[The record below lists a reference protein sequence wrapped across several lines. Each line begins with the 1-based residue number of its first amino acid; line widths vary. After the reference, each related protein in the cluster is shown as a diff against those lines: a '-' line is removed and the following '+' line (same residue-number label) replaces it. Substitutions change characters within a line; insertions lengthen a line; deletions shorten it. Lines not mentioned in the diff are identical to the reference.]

1 MSDPTTATP
10 PAPPA
15 RTTLAARNAVA
26 LTFFLNGL
34 LFATWI
40 SRIPE
45 ARRSLG
51 LDNGQ
56 LGLLLLAIAAG
67 SLLSMPT
74 SGALISRLGSTLVV
88 RAAGLS
94 ALVGLVLAAVAVGVG
109 SVPLAAVGLFA
120 YGIGT
125 GVWDV
130 GMNVEGAAV
139 EQHLGRTVMPRFHA
153 AFSFGT
159 VLGSALG
166 AAAVG
171 VGVPTG
177 AHLPVLAVLAVAAL
191 LVATRAFLPDA
202 AMPDDDEGP
211 RPSSW
216 SAWTEPRTLL
226 IGLMVLALALTEG
239 TANDWLALA
248 LVDGYDVEEWVGVAG
263 FAVFVTAMTAGRL
276 VGPVLLDRFGRVPV
290 LWGTMAAAGGGVLL
304 IVLGQSLVLVVVGV
318 VLWGLGASLGFPV
331 GMSAAADDP
340 RRAAARVSVVSTI
353 GYAAFLSGPPLIGF
367 VADRVGTLD
376 ALLVVALVLVPSALV
391 VPAARSRR

>member
-125 GVWDV
+125 GV
-130 GMNVEGAAV
+130 
-139 EQHLGRTVMPRFHA
+139 
-153 AFSFGT
+153 
-159 VLGSALG
+159 
-166 AAAVG
+166 
-171 VGVPTG
+171 
-177 AHLPVLAVLAVAAL
+177 
-191 LVATRAFLPDA
+191 
-202 AMPDDDEGP
+202 
-211 RPSSW
+211 
-216 SAWTEPRTLL
+216 
-226 IGLMVLALALTEG
+226 
-239 TANDWLALA
+239 
-248 LVDGYDVEEWVGVAG
+248 
-263 FAVFVTAMTAGRL
+263 
-276 VGPVLLDRFGRVPV
+276 
-290 LWGTMAAAGGGVLL
+290 
-304 IVLGQSLVLVVVGV
+304 
-318 VLWGLGASLGFPV
+318 
-331 GMSAAADDP
+331 
-340 RRAAARVSVVSTI
+340 
-353 GYAAFLSGPPLIGF
+353 
-367 VADRVGTLD
+367 
-376 ALLVVALVLVPSALV
+376 
-391 VPAARSRR
+391 